1 MNTTC
6 KIIVCLS
13 IIHLGAV
20 LFGKAGPQNILES
33 AAYQSPKDLDT
44 THKFLGK
51 FLPKSLFLIL
61 SEKDKYLT
69 MRLLEQALE
78 TSPSYLDTKWSNLD
92 NQHRGSI
99 LVYPVEDL
107 EGNKCRKFLVRFY
120 INDEGT
126 DVYGRACRINNEWQI
141 LD

>member
-1 MNTTC
+1 MNTTY
-6 KIIVCLS
+6 KIIVCLG
-13 IIHLGAV
+13 IIDLGAV
-20 LFGKAGPQNILES
+20 LFGETSPQNILES

-69 MRLLEQALE
+69 MKLLEQALE

-107 EGNKCRKFLVRFY
+107 DGNKCRKFLVRFY

-126 DVYGRACRINNEWQI
+126 DVYGRACRINNEWKI

>member
-1 MNTTC
+1 MKTTF

-13 IIHLGAV
+13 LCHFFWGSC
-20 LFGKAGPQNILES
+20 GEAGPQNILDS
-33 AAYQSPKDLDT
+33 AAYQASKDLDS

-51 FLPKSLFLIL
+51 FLPKRLFLIL

-69 MRLLEQALE
+69 MRLLQKALE
-78 TSPSYLDTKWSNLD
+78 TSPSYLDTKWNNLD

-107 EGNKCRKFLVRFY
+107 EGSKCRKFLVRFY

>member
-1 MNTTC
+1 MNITLKT
-6 KIIVCLS
+6 IAFFCLC
-13 IIHLGAV
+13 HLGTV
-20 LFGKAGPQNILES
+20 LSGETGPQTILDS
-33 AAYQSPKDLDT
+33 AAYHSPKDLDS
-44 THKFLGK
+44 THTFLGK
-51 FLPKSLFLIL
+51 FLPKRLFLML

-69 MRLLEQALE
+69 MRLLQQALE
-78 TSPSYLDTKWSNLD
+78 TSPSYLDTKWNNLD

-99 LVYPVEDL
+99 LVYPVENL

>member
-1 MNTTC
+1 MNITF
-6 KIIVCLS
+6 KIIAYLS
-13 IIHLGAV
+13 LCHLGAV
-20 LFGKAGPQNILES
+20 LYGKAGPQNILDS
-33 AAYQSPKDLDT
+33 DAYQSPKDLDS

-51 FLPKSLFLIL
+51 FLPKRLFLML

-78 TSPSYLDTKWSNLD
+78 TTPSYLDTKWSNLD

-99 LVYPVEDL
+99 LVYPVENL
-107 EGNKCRKFLVRFY
+107 EGNQCRKFLVHFY

-126 DVYGRACRINNEWQI
+126 DVYGRACRINNKWQI

>member
-1 MNTTC
+1 MNRLL
-6 KIIVCLS
+6 IIACCCCIYWS
-13 IIHLGAV
+13 GAA
-20 LFGKAGPQNILES
+20 LHGKVGPQNILDS
-33 AAYQSPKDLDT
+33 ATYQSPKDLDNA
-44 THKFLGK
+44 HNFLGS
-51 FLPKSLFLIL
+51 LIPKRLFLRL

-69 MRLLEQALE
+69 MLLLNEALE
-78 TSPSYLDTKWSNLD
+78 TSPSYLDTKWNNLD

-99 LVYPVEDL
+99 LVYPVEEL

-126 DVYGRACRINNEWQI
+126 DIYGRACRIDEKWKI

>member
-1 MNTTC
+1 MNITFKTILC
-6 KIIVCLS
+6 VGLC
-13 IIHLGAV
+13 HFAAV
-20 LFGKAGPQNILES
+20 LCGKAEPQNILES
-33 AAYQSPKDLDT
+33 ATYQSPKDLDS

-51 FLPKSLFLIL
+51 FLPKRLFLIL

-69 MRLLEQALE
+69 QRLLLQALE
-78 TSPSYLDTKWSNLD
+78 TSPSYLDTKWNNLD

-99 LVYPVEDL
+99 LVYPAEDVE
-107 EGNKCRKFLVRFY
+107 GTKCRKFLVRFY

-126 DVYGRACRINNEWQI
+126 DVYGRACRINKEWQI